1 MPLSII
7 RKTTV
12 ILFLLKKL
20 KISLVEFILISESS
34 NLLIYDCI
42 FTKNN
47 ISGCLIIHYTL
58 ISKNLR

>member
-34 NLLIYDCI
+34 NFLIYDCN

-58 ISKNLR
+58 ISKN